1 MTSTDKS
8 QVRSRRIQGLDAEQ
22 RRARRREQILAAAFD
37 LIAAEGYVST
47 AIEQICQTAFVGN
60 KAFYELFESK
70 EDCYLAL
77 LQQQSERAQDMVATA
92 LSESSGDRDD
102 VVAAVIGAF
111 AHSMVDDPR
120 VAKVTFGEASGI
132 SAKVEQQRRVNRRWA
147 AQFLEIL
154 WRENGFVPPEGI
166 GVDLHALAVATIGGL
181 FETVADWLHTDAGAT
196 GEIDVLIRD
205 LMAFIEIVHLG
216 LAVAADR
223 SAR

>member
-37 LIAAEGYVST
+37 LIAADGYVNT

-60 KAFYELFESK
+60 KAFYELFDSK

-77 LQQQSERAQDMVATA
+77 LQQQSELSKDRVAAA
-92 LSESSGDRDD
+92 LSASSGARDD

-132 SAKVEQQRRVNRRWA
+132 SAKVEQQRRANRRWA
-147 AQFLEIL
+147 AQFLETL
-154 WRENGFVPPEGI
+154 WREYGFVPPK
-166 GVDLHALAVATIGGL
+166 ASASTC
-181 FETVADWLHTDAGAT
+181 TRWPSP
-196 GEIDVLIRD
+196 
-205 LMAFIEIVHLG
+205 
-216 LAVAADR
+216 R
-223 SAR
+223 SAACSKPSPTGSTPTPVRQATSTC

>member
-37 LIAAEGYVST
+37 LIAADGYVNT

-60 KAFYELFESK
+60 KAFYELFDSK

-77 LQQQSERAQDMVATA
+77 LAQQSERAQDMVATA
-92 LSESSGDRDD
+92 LSESSGTREEI
-102 VVAAVIGAF
+102 VAAVIGAF

-120 VAKVTFGEASGI
+120 VAKAPMTAATTSSRAPEEAD
-132 SAKVEQQRRVNRRWA
+132 SAA
-147 AQFLEIL
+147 ATLSLESSL
-154 WRENGFVPPEGI
+154 CCCS
-166 GVDLHALAVATIGGL
+166 
-181 FETVADWLHTDAGAT
+181 
-196 GEIDVLIRD
+196 
-205 LMAFIEIVHLG
+205 
-216 LAVAADR
+216 

>member
-37 LIAAEGYVST
+37 LIAADGYVNT

-60 KAFYELFESK
+60 KAFYELFDSK

-77 LQQQSERAQDMVATA
+77 LQQQSERAQDKVATA
-92 LSESSGDRDD
+92 LSESSSARDD

-147 AQFLEIL
+147 AQFLETL
-154 WRENGFVPPEGI
+154 WREYGFVPPEGI
-166 GVDLHALAVATIGGL
+166 GVDLHALAVSTIGGL

-196 GEIDVLIRD
+196 GDIDVLIRD
-205 LMAFIEIVHLG
+205 LTAFIEIVHLG
-216 LAVAADR
+216 LAAAADR
-223 SAR
+223 SGH

>member
-37 LIAAEGYVST
+37 LIAADGYVNT

-60 KAFYELFESK
+60 KAFYELFDSK

-77 LQQQSERAQDMVATA
+77 LQQQSEHAQDKVATA
-92 LSESSGDRDD
+92 LSESSGARDD

-132 SAKVEQQRRVNRRWA
+132 SAKVEQQRRINRRWA
-147 AQFLEIL
+147 AQFLETL
-154 WRENGFVPPEGI
+154 WREYGFVPPLGVGI
-166 GVDLHALAVATIGGL
+166 DLHALAVSTIGGL

-196 GEIDVLIRD
+196 GDIDVLIRD
-205 LMAFIEIVHLG
+205 LMAFIEIVHSGLG
-216 LAVAADR
+216 R
-223 SAR
+223 SAG